1 MRHKIR
7 LSGLQRSDNSSR
19 DKKYSEIMHG
29 KNGSSSVGIAAITK
43 KDKEAAEAEAKK
55 YFQFFE
61 RETGDTTEREM
72 DGRLDQYTSLTN
84 AYYNLATD
92 LYEYGWGQSFH
103 FARYYKGEPFY
114 QAIARHEH
122 FLAHKM
128 NIAAGQSVLDVGCGV
143 GGPAREIATFTGA
156 NVTGLNNN
164 DYQIS
169 RAEAY
174 CARRNLSNQCNFV
187 KGDFMQMPFEDATF
201 DMVYAIEA
209 TVHAPRL
216 DGVYGEI
223 FRVLKPGGTFG
234 VYEWLM
240 TDRYD
245 EKNREH
251 REIRHGIEV
260 GDGIPQM
267 VKIDVCLKA
276 LKDVGFEIEFNEDLA
291 ETDGYVP
298 WYYPLEGK
306 LSNCQT
312 PWDLLT
318 TFRMTKVGRF
328 ITQTA
333 IGMMERVR
341 FAPKGTQQVGA
352 ALETAADALVAGGQ
366 QKLFTPMYLA
376 IAKKPKA

>member
-1 MRHKIR
+1 
-7 LSGLQRSDNSSR
+7 
-19 DKKYSEIMHG
+19 MHG
-29 KNGSSSVGIAAITK
+29 KNGTQTSGLGAVIQK
-43 KDKEAAEAEAKK
+43 NKEAAEIEAQK
-55 YFQFFE
+55 YFKFFE
-61 RETGDTTEREM
+61 RETGDTTEGEM
-72 DGRLDQYTSLTN
+72 SNRLEEYTSLTN

-128 NIAAGQSVLDVGCGV
+128 NIREGQSVLDVGCGV

-174 CARRNLSNQCNFV
+174 SERRGLAHQCKYV

-201 DMVYAIEA
+201 DAVYAIEA
-209 TVHAPRL
+209 TVHAPKL
-216 DGVYGEI
+216 EGVYGEI

-245 EKNREH
+245 DSDRRH

-267 VKIDVCLKA
+267 VKIEECLRALKA
-276 LKDVGFEIEFNEDLA
+276 VGFEIDFNEDLA

-306 LSNCQT
+306 LKNVQG
-312 PWDLLT
+312 PWDLVT
-318 TFRMTKVGRF
+318 CFRMTKAGRY

-333 IGMMERVR
+333 IGIMETLRL
-341 FAPKGTQQVGA
+341 APKGTQQVGA
-352 ALETAADALVAGGQ
+352 ALETAADALVEGGQ
-366 QKLFTPMYLA
+366 LKLFTPMYLA
-376 IAKKPKA
+376 VCKKPDGKKSS

>member
-1 MRHKIR
+1 M
-7 LSGLQRSDNSSR
+7 SNDGDSR
-19 DKKYSEIMHG
+19 DKQHSEVLHG
-29 KNGSSSVGIAAITK
+29 KKGTQTSGLGAVLQ
-43 KDKEAAEAEAKK
+43 KDRKAAEIEAQK
-55 YFQFFE
+55 YFKFFE

-72 DGRLDQYTSLTN
+72 SNRLEDYTTLTN

-128 NIAAGQSVLDVGCGV
+128 NIQAGQAVLDVGCGV
-143 GGPAREIATFTGA
+143 GGPAREIATFTNA

-174 CARRNLSNQCNFV
+174 AERRGLESQCKFV
-187 KGDFMQMPFEDATF
+187 KGDFMKMPFQDATF
-201 DMVYAIEA
+201 DAVYAIEA
-209 TVHAPRL
+209 TVHAPKL
-216 DGVYGEI
+216 ETVYGEI

-245 EKNREH
+245 ESDRKH

-260 GDGIPQM
+260 GNGIPQM
-267 VKIDVCLKA
+267 VKIEECLRALKA
-276 LKDVGFEIEFNEDLA
+276 VGFEIEYKEDLA
-291 ETDGYVP
+291 ANDGYVP

-306 LSNCQT
+306 LKNVQS

-318 TFRMTKVGRF
+318 VFRMTKAGRF

-333 IGMMERVR
+333 IGALERLR
-341 FAPKGTQQVGA
+341 FAPQGTQQVGA
-352 ALETAADALVAGGQ
+352 ALETAADALVEGGQ
-366 QKLFTPMYLA
+366 LKLFTPMYLA
-376 IAKKPKA
+376 VCKKPSGKKSS

>member
-1 MRHKIR
+1 
-7 LSGLQRSDNSSR
+7 
-19 DKKYSEIMHG
+19 MHG
-29 KNGSSSVGIAAITK
+29 KNGANSVGLAATLR
-43 KDKEAAEAEAKK
+43 KDKEAAEIEAKK
-55 YFQFFE
+55 YFKFFE
-61 RETGDTTEREM
+61 RETGDTTEQEM
-72 DGRLDQYTSLTN
+72 EGRLDQYTSLTN

-128 NIAAGQSVLDVGCGV
+128 NIQKNQHVLDVGCGV

-174 CARRNLSNQCNFV
+174 CARRNLSQQCSFV
-187 KGDFMQMPFEDATF
+187 KGDFMNMPFKDNKF

-209 TVHAPRL
+209 TVHAPKL
-216 DGVYGEI
+216 EGVYGEI

-245 EKNREH
+245 DSNRAH

-267 VKIDVCLKA
+267 VKINVCLEA
-276 LKDVGFEIEFNEDLA
+276 LKKVGFEITFNEDLA
-291 ETDGYVP
+291 EDDGYVP

-306 LSNCQT
+306 LSNVQT
-312 PWDLLT
+312 PWDLAT
-318 TFRMTKVGRF
+318 TIRMTKVGRYV
-328 ITQTA
+328 TQSA
-333 IGMMERVR
+333 IGLLERLR
-341 FAPKGTQQVGA
+341 LAPKGTQQVGA

-376 IAKKPKA
+376 VCKKPENK